1 MKTIL
6 LAHELGQGFGHVNR
20 LLVLGKSLVQ
30 HRLIFAVP
38 GWRAARPVIG
48 RALGASV
55 EVRPVGEWQE
65 AAVYGELIGGDASW
79 TLADMLYRYGFA
91 NRDRVAAGARHWRLV
106 LDELQ
111 PSLVIGDFAPMLR
124 IATAGRLPSV
134 VVGNGFTVPPSLSP
148 LPGIRP
154 DQRSASDLSRA
165 REAEVLAAVNAV
177 RRELGLPDF
186 ASVADLFYGDE
197 TFAATLEILDP
208 YRELRTEP
216 VLQPFNI
223 PELPVGPAFESRT
236 GPHVFCYLDADYP
249 GIDPMLTALNNLPR
263 PSQIFVRGIDAHQ
276 LTRHC
281 APQVRIHDGP
291 ADFAA
296 VLPQTRLLVH
306 HANLGTAA
314 AGLLAGVP
322 QLLLP
327 SHLEHDLTALGLASL
342 SCSVGLRVDAAADPE
357 VLRGTIETLLVHRDL
372 QSAAIAHARRFQAMR
387 VAVPERDVLQA
398 CERLLSGTS
407 KIVVA

>member
-1 MKTIL
+1 MTTIL

-20 LLVLGKSLVQ
+20 LLVLGKSLVH
-30 HRLIFAVP
+30 HRLIFAMP
-38 GWRAARPVIG
+38 GWRAVRPVIA
-48 RALGASV
+48 RTLGASI
-55 EVRPVGEWQE
+55 EVRPVGEWQQ
-65 AAVYGELIGGDASW
+65 AAVESELAGGDASW

-91 NRDRVAAGARHWRLV
+91 NRDRVNAGVRHWRSV
-106 LDELQ
+106 LHELK
-111 PSLVIGDFAPMLR
+111 PGLVIGDFAPMLR
-124 IATAGRLPSV
+124 IATAGRVPSV
-134 VVGNGFTVPPSLSP
+134 VVGNGFTVPPRLSP
-148 LPGIRP
+148 LPGMRP
-154 DQRSASDLSRA
+154 DQRRASDHSRA
-165 REAEVLAAVNAV
+165 RETEVLAAVNEI
-177 RRELGLPDF
+177 RRALGLPDF
-186 ASVADLFYGDE
+186 ACVADLFYGDE

-208 YRELRTEP
+208 YRQLRTEP

-223 PELPVGPAFESRT
+223 PDLPVGPAFETRT

-249 GIDPMLTALNNLPR
+249 GINPILTALNGLAR
-263 PSQIFVRGIDAHQ
+263 PSQIFVRGIDARQ

-327 SHLEHDLTALGLASL
+327 SHLEHDLTTLGLASL
-342 SCSVGLRVDAAADPE
+342 GCSVGVRVDAAADPE
-357 VLRGTIETLLVHRDL
+357 VLRGTIETLLAHRDL
-372 QSAAIAHARRFQAMR
+372 QSTAIAQARRFQAMR
-387 VAVPERDVLQA
+387 VAAPERGVLAA
-398 CERLLSGTS
+398 CEKFLSDGTGAF
-407 KIVVA
+407 VA